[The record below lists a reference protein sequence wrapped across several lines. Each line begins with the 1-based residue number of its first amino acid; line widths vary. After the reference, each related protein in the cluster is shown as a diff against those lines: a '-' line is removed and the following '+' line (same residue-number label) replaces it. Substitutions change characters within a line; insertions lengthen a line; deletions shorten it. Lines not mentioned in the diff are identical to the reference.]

1 MKEPFVLKWYERS
14 DVSEARESK
23 RDEREIMFGCIY
35 FNSSFFGT

>member
-23 RDEREIMFGCIY
+23 RDEREIMFGYIY
-35 FNSSFFGT
+35 FNS